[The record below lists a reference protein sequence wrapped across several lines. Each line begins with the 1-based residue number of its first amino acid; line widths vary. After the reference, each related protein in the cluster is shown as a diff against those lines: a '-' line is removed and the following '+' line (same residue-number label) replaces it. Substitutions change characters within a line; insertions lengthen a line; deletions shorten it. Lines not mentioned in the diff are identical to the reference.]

1 MDEEIREG
9 IKTKEIA
16 QDENVQN
23 RKEETVTKY
32 DDQRRKVKQ
41 LFYIHKKRKFLK
53 NQTRET
59 NQKFLKERPEMR
71 TYT

>member
-59 NQKFLKERPEMR
+59 NQKFLKEIPEMR